1 MKSRVRKI
9 RKLETAKH
17 CWRGAGCR
25 ELSLSEL
32 ACSEKPRARG
42 YLLIEVLVALALF
55 GMAAVYLVD
64 GAFVAARFAR
74 QMKDTRE
81 MEQDLRW
88 VRSQIFAE
96 PDYEKI
102 SDGEEIE
109 TLTLG
114 EVRWE
119 TQVELSPVVD
129 VYKVILRLEYDGSEE
144 MGIEPGERESVMYL
158 LRPTWSKHGD
168 FATDRAR
175 LLQDKR
181 DKIREIREEMRR

>member
-1 MKSRVRKI
+1 MKI
-9 RKLETAKH
+9 RKLKAAKPY
-17 CWRGAGCR
+17 WRGAGCR

-32 ACSEKPRARG
+32 ACSEKRHARG

-102 SDGEEIE
+102 SDGDEIE

-129 VYKVILRLEYDGSEE
+129 VYKVILTLEYDGSEE
-144 MGIEPGERESVMYL
+144 MGIESGERESVMYL

>member
-1 MKSRVRKI
+1 MDRKVKAG
-9 RKLETAKH
+9 RRLLRETDVHNHQVVAY
-17 CWRGAGCR
+17 ANSACR
-25 ELSLSEL
+25 RD
-32 ACSEKPRARG
+32 CG

-64 GAFVAARFAR
+64 GAFVAARYTR
-74 QMKDTRE
+74 HMKDTRE

-88 VRSQIFAE
+88 ARSQIFAE

-102 SDGEEIE
+102 SDGGDIE

-129 VYKVILRLEYDGSEE
+129 VYKVTLRLDYDGSEDME
-144 MGIEPGERESVMYL
+144 IEPGERESVMYL
-158 LRPTWSKHGD
+158 LRPTWSRHGD

-175 LLQDKR
+175 LLEDKR
-181 DKIREIREEMRR
+181 DKIREIREELRR

>member
-1 MKSRVRKI
+1 MKAPKYFRLGQASRSFPASNTR
-9 RKLETAKH
+9 H
-17 CWRGAGCR
+17 
-25 ELSLSEL
+25 SS
-32 ACSEKPRARG
+32 G
-42 YLLIEVLVALALF
+42 YLLIEVLIALALF

-64 GAFVAARFAR
+64 GAFVAARFSR

-96 PDYEKI
+96 SDYEKI
-102 SDGEEIE
+102 SDGDEIQ

-119 TQVELSPVVD
+119 TEVELSTVLD
-129 VYKVILRLEYDGSEE
+129 VYKVLLRLEYDGSEE
-144 MGIEPGERESVMYL
+144 MGIESGERESVMYL

-168 FATDRAR
+168 FATDRSR

-181 DKIREIREEMRR
+181 DKIREIREERQR

>member
-1 MKSRVRKI
+1 
-9 RKLETAKH
+9 
-17 CWRGAGCR
+17 
-25 ELSLSEL
+25 
-32 ACSEKPRARG
+32 
-42 YLLIEVLVALALF
+42 
-55 GMAAVYLVD
+55 
-64 GAFVAARFAR
+64 
-74 QMKDTRE
+74 

-96 PDYEKI
+96 SDYEKI
-102 SDGEEIE
+102 SDGDEIQ

-119 TQVELSPVVD
+119 TEVELSTVVD
-129 VYKVILRLEYDGSEE
+129 VYKVLLRLEDDGSEE

-168 FATDRAR
+168 FETDRSR

-181 DKIREIREEMRR
+181 DKIREIREERQR

>member
-1 MKSRVRKI
+1 MKI
-9 RKLETAKH
+9 RKLKATKH
-17 CWRGAGCR
+17 YWRGAGCR
-25 ELSLSEL
+25 ELSLLKL
-32 ACSEKPRARG
+32 ACSEKRRARG

-102 SDGEEIE
+102 SDGDEIE

-129 VYKVILRLEYDGSEE
+129 VYKVILTLEYDGSEE
-144 MGIEPGERESVMYL
+144 MGIESGERESVMYL